1 MTNEQMKLMR
11 QIQSNQFAAWELH
24 IFLDTH
30 PANRDA
36 AKKLQE
42 VREKIAELVQK
53 YENAYGPINENSSNT
68 SRWAWITDPW
78 PWESQEG
85 GNN

>member
-1 MTNEQMKLMR
+1 VNEQIRLMR
-11 QIQSNQFAAWELH
+11 QIRSHQFAAWELH

-42 VREKIAELVQK
+42 VREKTAELVRK
-53 YENAYGPINENSSNT
+53 YEEAYGPINETSANT

-78 PWESQEG
+78 PWESSREEG
-85 GNN
+85 ND